1 MPLPDDEKLIKACLN
16 GDGAAFEA
24 LYCRFAAKMLAVCY
38 RYCHDRD
45 EAEDLLQEGFIK
57 VFEQLKKFRHE
68 GSFEGWIRR
77 IMVLTALEKYR
88 KDTRERESSY
98 GRVADLDRAMQPVS
112 ADDIYSQLS
121 FDELVALIQ
130 KLTPAYRM
138 VFNLYVFEGMKHEE
152 IAQQLGISA
161 GTSKSNLSD
170 ARRILQK
177 QIISTNT
184 FTLGQTRKS

>member
-1 MPLPDDEKLIKACLN
+1 MTDDEKLIKACLN
-16 GDGAAFEA
+16 GDGAAFET
-24 LYCRFAAKMLAVCY
+24 LYRRFSAKMLAVCY
-38 RYCHDRD
+38 RYCQDRH

-57 VFEQLKKFRHE
+57 VFEQLKNFRHE

-88 KDTRERESSY
+88 KDTRERESNQ
-98 GRVADLDRAMQPVS
+98 GRVEDLEGAMQPMS

-130 KLTPAYRM
+130 NLTPAYRM

-152 IAQQLGISA
+152 IAQQLGIST

-177 QIISTNT
+177 QILSTET
-184 FTLGQTRKS
+184 FTLGQTRKQ

>member
-1 MPLPDDEKLIKACLN
+1 MALTDDEKLIKACLN

-24 LYCRFAAKMLAVCY
+24 LYRRFAAKMLAVCY
-38 RYCHDRD
+38 RYCHDRA

-98 GRVADLDRAMQPVS
+98 GRVADLDGAMQPVS

-121 FDELVALIQ
+121 FDELVALIRN
-130 KLTPAYRM
+130 LTPAYRM
-138 VFNLYVFEGMKHEE
+138 VFNLHVFEGMKHEE
-152 IAQQLGISA
+152 IAQQLGISV

-170 ARRILQK
+170 ARRTLQK

-184 FTLGQTRKS
+184 FTQGQTHKP

>member
-1 MPLPDDEKLIKACLN
+1 MTDDEKLIKACLK

-24 LYCRFAAKMLAVCY
+24 LYRRFSAKMLAVCY
-38 RYCHDRD
+38 RYCHDRHQ
-45 EAEDLLQEGFIK
+45 AEDLLQEGFIK

-88 KDTRERESSY
+88 KDTREREGNQ
-98 GRVADLDRAMQPVS
+98 GRVEDLEGAMQPMS

-130 KLTPAYRM
+130 NLPPAYRM

-152 IAQQLGISA
+152 IAQQLGIST

-177 QIISTNT
+177 QILSTDT
-184 FTLGQTRKS
+184 FTLGQTRKQ

>member
-1 MPLPDDEKLIKACLN
+1 MPLTDDQKLIKACLN

-24 LYCRFAAKMLAVCY
+24 LYRRFAAKMLAVCY
-38 RYCHDRD
+38 RYCHDRA

-98 GRVADLDRAMQPVS
+98 GRVADLDGAMQPVS

-121 FDELVALIQ
+121 FDELVALIRN
-130 KLTPAYRM
+130 LTPAYRM
-138 VFNLYVFEGMKHEE
+138 VFNLHVFEGMKHEE
-152 IAQQLGISA
+152 IAQQLGISV

-170 ARRILQK
+170 ARRTLQK

-184 FTLGQTRKS
+184 FTQGQTHKP

>member
-1 MPLPDDEKLIKACLN
+1 MNPAEEENLIKACRR

-24 LYCRFAAKMLAVCY
+24 LYRRFAAKMTAVCY

-45 EAEDLLQEGFIK
+45 EAQDLLQEGFIK
-57 VFEQLKKFRHE
+57 VFEQIGKFRGE

-88 KDTRERESSY
+88 KDSRERESRY
-98 GRVADLDRAMQPVS
+98 GRVEDMAGEMQPIS
-112 ADDIYSQLS
+112 SDDIYSQMS
-121 FDELVALIQ
+121 FDELVGMIQ
-130 KLTPAYRM
+130 ELSPAYRM

-152 IAQQLGISA
+152 IAEKLGISP

-170 ARRILQK
+170 ARRILQRRIEK
-177 QIISTNT
+177 VISV
-184 FTLGQTRKS
+184 